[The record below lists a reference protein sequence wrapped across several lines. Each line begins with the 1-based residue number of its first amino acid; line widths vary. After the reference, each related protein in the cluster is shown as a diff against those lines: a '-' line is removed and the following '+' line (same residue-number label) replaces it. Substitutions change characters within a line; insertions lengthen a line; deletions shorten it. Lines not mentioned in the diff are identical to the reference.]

1 MSNASYLINQLDSS
15 INSFENRVDGRVTSV
30 YNATADVHSTA
41 NQIFEGIQKFKED
54 MMKGEQT
61 QLAHENIMR
70 IDQIIKEQFS
80 NHEAIRKTV
89 MGVVRDFDINLVRN
103 STIQELSEELWI
115 TSSRYWL
122 SYAMIAIT
130 AWVNNYPE
138 VARNALAESGRRDD
152 IKTTLFFCLMNLR
165 FERMDAAKKW
175 FCEYL
180 NVLDPNMLQQETAVL
195 LQSFLNG
202 IFGKDK
208 ELEHRVTGLIDEW
221 IDQLNADAAACEELV
236 DAYQT
241 YIINLNPQVT
251 FPYSALGEFC
261 TNCNE
266 LRASFADV
274 AKYDKLIEV
283 LQELDVEMERQDE
296 SNYKARVDAVLI
308 NLISNYDA
316 EELSLRNQQAY
327 YRYIVDNQGDM
338 EIAEKQYEEEQRL
351 QNERFNIGKQFIRWA
366 VYDDNDETDVHV
378 RKFAM
383 RNTRQWLRAALEK
396 WDVQLQ
402 DKFPLNYHLSID
414 TWTGTS
420 NGEDQQEQV
429 TAMRNYFENNKFQNM
444 FVNTPNIAA
453 AIVLVLSIGL
463 AFVTLYALVA
473 TVLSLGFLVWR
484 VLKAIKE
491 YPMRV
496 NAAVENLN
504 LCMEQIAEFRQGFS
518 DNRKKKDDILRMI
531 ESI

>member
-1 MSNASYLINQLDSS
+1 
-15 INSFENRVDGRVTSV
+15 
-30 YNATADVHSTA
+30 
-41 NQIFEGIQKFKED
+41 
-54 MMKGEQT
+54 
-61 QLAHENIMR
+61 
-70 IDQIIKEQFS
+70 
-80 NHEAIRKTV
+80 
-89 MGVVRDFDINLVRN
+89 
-103 STIQELSEELWI
+103 
-115 TSSRYWL
+115 
-122 SYAMIAIT
+122 
-130 AWVNNYPE
+130 
-138 VARNALAESGRRDD
+138 
-152 IKTTLFFCLMNLR
+152 
-165 FERMDAAKKW
+165 
-175 FCEYL
+175 
-180 NVLDPNMLQQETAVL
+180 
-195 LQSFLNG
+195 
-202 IFGKDK
+202 
-208 ELEHRVTGLIDEW
+208 
-221 IDQLNADAAACEELV
+221 
-236 DAYQT
+236 
-241 YIINLNPQVT
+241 
-251 FPYSALGEFC
+251 
-261 TNCNE
+261 
-266 LRASFADV
+266 
-274 AKYDKLIEV
+274 
-283 LQELDVEMERQDE
+283 
-296 SNYKARVDAVLI
+296 
-308 NLISNYDA
+308 
-316 EELSLRNQQAY
+316 
-327 YRYIVDNQGDM
+327 M